1 MSKARE
7 LLLVSS
13 NLPPEV
19 GGPAKFTSEF
29 ATWLIRQGIA
39 YAVITTKA
47 EDKDISQ
54 NILNVTSISRKQNI
68 LFRFFRTSILMSKL
82 SRGKP
87 ALVNGLFYEA
97 LISHLLFKF
106 KFIAKVPSDI
116 VWDRARDQGK
126 TTLSVDGFQ
135 GNERGSYRIQRWFYT
150 RSLKAAE
157 KVIVPSKHLGE
168 LVSNWGIDKNRIILI
183 RNSQLIPCKP
193 PAHSPTVD
201 VISVGRLIPLKG
213 NFELITVCAK
223 LGYSLRIL
231 GDGPEESELKHLA
244 SRLGAKVK
252 FLGSLTSAEVL
263 SQVNESRVFALNSS
277 HEGSPNA
284 LIEAMA
290 QGAVCVVREN
300 PGTMELIDDLQTGI
314 LVGKTRNL
322 EEALKMA
329 MMDSNIRQKV
339 GAGAYSFAKEELNQ
353 DINFKRILE
362 FCESD

>member
-29 ATWLIRQGIA
+29 ATWLIRQGVT
-39 YAVITTKA
+39 YSVITTRA

-82 SRGKP
+82 GHGKP

-97 LISHLLFKF
+97 LISHLLLNF

-116 VWDRARDQGK
+116 VWDRARNQGK
-126 TTLSVDGFQ
+126 TTLSVDKFQ
-135 GNERGSYRIQRWFYT
+135 DNERGFYRIQRWFYT
-150 RSLKAAE
+150 KSLKAAE

-168 LVSNWGIDKNRIILI
+168 LVSNWGIEKDRIILV
-183 RNSQLIPCKP
+183 RNSQIIPSK
-193 PAHSPTVD
+193 AIALNPTVD

-213 NFELITVCAK
+213 NSELISVCAK

-231 GDGPEESELKHLA
+231 GDGPEESELRILA
-244 SRLGAKVK
+244 SKLGTKVE
-252 FLGSLTSAEVL
+252 FLGSLTFTEVL
-263 SQVNESRVFALNSS
+263 SQVNQSRVFALNSA

-290 QGAVCVVREN
+290 QGSVCVVRAN
-300 PGTMELIDDLQTGI
+300 PGTIELIDDLETGI

-329 MMDSNIRQKV
+329 MMDSNLRQKV
-339 GAGAYSFAKEELNQ
+339 GAGAHLFAKKELNQ
-353 DINFKRILE
+353 DVNFKRILE
-362 FCESD
+362 LCE